1 MICWSI
7 KQEFNNLSWN
17 SKCPSSNTIKCH
29 GPFKPQALL
38 TSTWLISTSSLPSKH
53 CCSHGGCPFFKS
65 HLWPN
70 SPMPQACLINIMT
83 LFFHRN
89 VELINHQRS
98 SSKTEM
104 TLQPSCFLKFTT
116 YDETYLRR
124 LLEGPLHMEI
134 TLIPDLH
141 AISLNKICNK
151 YSIYNCYL
159 GIYKQRKWKM
169 RKKE

>member
-1 MICWSI
+1 MNCWSI
-7 KQEFNNLSWN
+7 KQESNNLGWN

-29 GPFKPQALL
+29 GPFKSQALL
-38 TSTWLISTSSLPSKH
+38 TLTWLISTSSLSSKH
-53 CCSHGGCPFFKS
+53 CCSLGGCPFFKS

-70 SPMPQACLINIMT
+70 SPKPQACLINIMT

-89 VELINHQRS
+89 FELIK
-98 SSKTEM
+98 SSKVFKQM

-116 YDETYLRR
+116 HDENYLRR

>member
-29 GPFKPQALL
+29 GPFEPQALL

-104 TLQPSCFLKFTT
+104 TLQPSCFSNSPPMMKSIWEDSWKDHCTWKSLSSQTSTQSLSTKFVTNIVF
-116 YDETYLRR
+116 
-124 LLEGPLHMEI
+124 I
-134 TLIPDLH
+134 T
-141 AISLNKICNK
+141 AI
-151 YSIYNCYL
+151 
-159 GIYKQRKWKM
+159 
-169 RKKE
+169 